1 MLGNPLGQ
9 PGLATMA
16 DFQLVNPPTAD
27 DLAMEWAKQ
36 LGDIAQLELVP
47 SRLNDT
53 EMALLDSLREKYAS
67 DFWTKRR

>member
-16 DFQLVNPPTAD
+16 DFQPVNPPTAD
-27 DLAMEWAKQ
+27 DLALEWAKQ
-36 LGDIAQLELVP
+36 LGATLQLELVP
-47 SRLNDT
+47 DKLNDI